1 MRCCSISLILALD
14 SRLSTLDFPMSPI
27 ICFLSGA
34 LGVLAMFILIAFSP
48 EIGDFLSR
56 FKR

>member
-1 MRCCSISLILALD
+1 MLL
-14 SRLSTLDFPMSPI
+14 
-27 ICFLSGA
+27 CFFSGA

-56 FKR
+56 FRK

>member
-1 MRCCSISLILALD
+1 VTMLL
-14 SRLSTLDFPMSPI
+14 
-27 ICFLSGA
+27 CFLSGA

-56 FKR
+56 FRK

>member
-1 MRCCSISLILALD
+1 MSDPRRWLACHPHGLS
-14 SRLSTLDFPMSPI
+14 SRAMSDPI
-27 ICFLSGA
+27 ICFLSVA

-56 FKR
+56 FRR

>member
-1 MRCCSISLILALD
+1 
-14 SRLSTLDFPMSPI
+14 MSDPI
-27 ICFLSGA
+27 ICFLSVA

-56 FKR
+56 FRR